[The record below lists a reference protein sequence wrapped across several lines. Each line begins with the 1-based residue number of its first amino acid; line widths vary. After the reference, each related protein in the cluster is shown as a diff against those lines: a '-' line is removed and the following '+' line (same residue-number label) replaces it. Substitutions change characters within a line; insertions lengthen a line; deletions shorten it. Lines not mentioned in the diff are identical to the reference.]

1 MNDKDPFKFAVMR
14 HLEKIDAF
22 MNNLKQKEIKIMA
35 TLEDVQAHV
44 AQLATDEGKLVT
56 FVGTMA
62 TENTAQKQQIADLQ
76 AKLASGAVI
85 NQADLDALDAS
96 ISTVDKAITAA
107 IPATQ

>member
-1 MNDKDPFKFAVMR
+1 
-14 HLEKIDAF
+14 
-22 MNNLKQKEIKIMA
+22 MA
-35 TLEDVQAHV
+35 TLADVQAHV
-44 AQLATDEGKLVT
+44 ASLAADEGKLVT
-56 FVGTMA
+56 IFNTVV

-96 ISTVDKAITAA
+96 ISTVDTAITAA

>member
-1 MNDKDPFKFAVMR
+1 
-14 HLEKIDAF
+14 
-22 MNNLKQKEIKIMA
+22 MA
-35 TLEDVQAHV
+35 TLADVQAHV
-44 AQLATDEGKLVT
+44 ASLAADEGKLVT
-56 FVGTMA
+56 IFNTVV

-96 ISTVDKAITAA
+96 ISTVDAAITAA